1 MRTRTKHRLRKRTG
15 GLLGVLALVVVAACG
30 GGSGDDGGGGGSSAA
45 DESGDLTTETTV
57 AGDPETGGELVVA
70 TLFDSFGFDPTKLVH
85 GIADG
90 TAALAVFD
98 SLMVYDEDAQVV
110 PYLAE
115 SLESEDSQTWT
126 LGLRPGVTFS
136 DGTPLDAEAVKFN
149 IERHQDPANQSRAV
163 RNAGNIET
171 MTVVDDQTLELQLR
185 FPWAAFP
192 EILIGTL
199 GTIGSPTA
207 LADPEAFNREPV
219 GAGPF
224 VVSEWSPGDHISMV
238 RNEDY
243 WQDGKPYLDEIT
255 FRLVPDTETRFESV
269 RAGEVQ
275 LGQSTNGAEIA
286 EAAETDNMQGYPANG
301 PGITIMM
308 NTTQAPFDDPRVR
321 MAILQAT
328 DRAALRDV
336 VFEGVGADPPN
347 EFLVSSRSGYRPE
360 DIEYPDHDPEAAAAL
375 IEEVEAEVGPVSFTY
390 KCHTQPDMIAM
401 AELLEQMWGQAGMD
415 VELQTADQNA
425 LVIDI
430 FTRNYSISCFGAVG
444 QEDPDLAYYNTLHS
458 ESPTNATGYSN
469 PEVDEALDTGRRSTD
484 EETRRESYR
493 VVQQAL
499 AEDVPLFQAVTSP
512 WGWFGS
518 GDVRGLFARR
528 NGTIVLADAWLAP

>member
-1 MRTRTKHRLRKRTG
+1 LRRRTG

-57 AGDPETGGELVVA
+57 AGDPETGGEMVVA

-171 MTVVDDQTLELQLR
+171 MTVVDDQTLELELA

-192 EILIGTL
+192 EILVGTL

-224 VVSEWSPGDHISMV
+224 VVSEWSPGDHITMV

-243 WQDGKPYLDEIT
+243 WQDGKPYLDELT

-336 VFEGVGADPPN
+336 VFEGVGAEPPN

-375 IEEVEAEVGPVSFTY
+375 IEEVEAEVGPVGFTY

>member
-1 MRTRTKHRLRKRTG
+1 LRKRTG